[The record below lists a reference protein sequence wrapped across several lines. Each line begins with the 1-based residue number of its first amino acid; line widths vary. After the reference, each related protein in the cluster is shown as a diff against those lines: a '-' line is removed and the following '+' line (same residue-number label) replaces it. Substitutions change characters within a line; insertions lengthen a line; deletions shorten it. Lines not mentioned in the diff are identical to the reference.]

1 MCIVS
6 KNIKF
11 CTCKS
16 TSIEQLNHYWLLHR
30 RNKDKNEIIIGE
42 VMLPSFATYDEKNL
56 KTLETRLNEL
66 DAFDFDTDFKNKDI
80 LEVVLHNKDVSK
92 RSVYGFEH
100 KKSKWVK
107 KEIDYFYTSG
117 HCDTIQ
123 FGKMKKIFLH
133 K

>member
-1 MCIVS
+1 
-6 KNIKF
+6 
-11 CTCKS
+11 
-16 TSIEQLNHYWLLHR
+16 
-30 RNKDKNEIIIGE
+30 
-42 VMLPSFATYDEKNL
+42 MLPSFATYDEQNL
-56 KTLETRLNEL
+56 KTLETRLNEP

-92 RSVYGFEH
+92 RSVYGFEY

-107 KEIDYFYTSG
+107 KEIDDFYTSG
-117 HCDTIQ
+117 HCDSIQ

>member
-16 TSIEQLNHYWLLHR
+16 TSVDQLNHYWLLHR

-42 VMLPSFATYDEKNL
+42 VMLPSFATNDEQNL
-56 KTLETRLNEL
+56 QTLEIRLNEL
-66 DAFDFDTDFKNKDI
+66 DAFDFETAFKNKDI
-80 LEVVLHNKDVSK
+80 LEIVLNNKDDSN
-92 RSVYGFEH
+92 RMVYGFEYR
-100 KKSKWVK
+100 KSKWVK

-123 FGKMKKIFLH
+123 FGKLKKIFSPQ
-133 K
+133 